1 MKKLYLKNI
10 SNKNINSELINTLK
24 NKYTFSSKTEYL
36 ILTNKSLYKYIKKN
50 LFRFEVLFKKINEN
64 EDYYEFH
71 EKEIKKN
78 NSNQIPFDHK
88 FIIKKTI
95 SFKIYDNIYLAF
107 DIIDDTIN
115 DYYVINH
122 TNLGINDILFKK
134 DLSYIENMLM

>member
-10 SNKNINSELINTLK
+10 SNKNINTILINSLK
-24 NKYTFSSKTEYL
+24 NNYTFNTRTEYL
-36 ILTNKSLYKYIKKN
+36 ILTPKSLYKYIKKN

-64 EDYYEFH
+64 EDYYEFQ

-88 FIIKKTI
+88 LIIKKTI

-134 DLSYIENMLM
+134 DLSYIKNMLI